1 MAKHDEIFEL
11 CNKVDSLTAA
21 LNNANQARDYYANEL
36 HQLKMDI
43 YNAARSAPMQV
54 DFRKMNAFSI
64 ERIYE
69 NDQANTVIGHK
80 HNITANKVEIKEWRL
95 ECNDETHNRLVAEF
109 NEYRKGK

>member
-1 MAKHDEIFEL
+1 MAKKDETFEL
-11 CNKVDSLTAA
+11 YQRIDNLTNTVKAA
-21 LNNANQARDYYANEL
+21 QDARDYYANEL